1 MLGNLMGISKNDFA
15 MPIRQYINE
24 ITLAYW
30 LFTNCERQSQGVKL
44 VGEIPWQA
52 SQRSVVL
59 EKKKRKKEG
68 GANPGMVQKPF
79 PSGWELEK
87 QLGEAK
93 GKGQTMRISEMLA
106 KTGIYRG

>member
-1 MLGNLMGISKNDFA
+1 MLKKPYILGNLIGISKNDFA

-30 LFTNCERQSQGVKL
+30 LFTNCERRSQGVKL

-59 EKKKRKKEG
+59 KKKKKKKREG
-68 GANPGMVQKPF
+68 QSRHGTETISFWLGA
-79 PSGWELEK
+79 
-87 QLGEAK
+87 
-93 GKGQTMRISEMLA
+93 
-106 KTGIYRG
+106 

>member
-52 SQRSVVL
+52 SQISGFG
-59 EKKKRKKEG
+59 KKRKKEG
-68 GANPGMVQKPF
+68 GANPGSRKARKPF
-79 PSGWELEK
+79 LLAGSLKK

-93 GKGQTMRISEMLA
+93 GKGQTMRIWKMLA
-106 KTGIYRG
+106 KIGIYRR

>member
-59 EKKKRKKEG
+59 ENKKKKEKKREG
-68 GANPGMVQKPF
+68 QIQAWYRNHFLLAGSLKSSWGKQK
-79 PSGWELEK
+79 
-87 QLGEAK
+87 AK
-93 GKGQTMRISEMLA
+93 DKL
-106 KTGIYRG
+106 

>member
-59 EKKKRKKEG
+59 ENKKKKKKRGRGKSRHGTETISFWL
-68 GANPGMVQKPF
+68 GA
-79 PSGWELEK
+79 
-87 QLGEAK
+87 
-93 GKGQTMRISEMLA
+93 
-106 KTGIYRG
+106 

>member
-1 MLGNLMGISKNDFA
+1 MLKKPYILGNLIGISKNDFA

-30 LFTNCERQSQGVKL
+30 LFTNCERRSQGVKL

-59 EKKKRKKEG
+59 KKKKKKRG
-68 GANPGMVQKPF
+68 RGNPGMVQKPF
-79 PSGWELEK
+79 PFGWELEK
-87 QLGEAK
+87 QMGKQKAK
-93 GKGQTMRISEMLA
+93 DKL
-106 KTGIYRG
+106 

>member
-1 MLGNLMGISKNDFA
+1 MLKKPYILGNLIGISKNDFA

-30 LFTNCERQSQGVKL
+30 LFTNCERRSQGVKL

-59 EKKKRKKEG
+59 KKKKKKEG
-68 GANPGMVQKPF
+68 GAIQAWYRNHF
-79 PSGWELEK
+79 L
-87 QLGEAK
+87 
-93 GKGQTMRISEMLA
+93 LA
-106 KTGIYRG
+106 GSLKSSWGSKRQRTNYEDMEDDC

>member
-30 LFTNCERQSQGVKL
+30 LFTNCERQSQVVKL

-52 SQRSVVL
+52 SQRSVAL
-59 EKKKRKKEG
+59 GKKKKKKREG
-68 GANPGMVQKPF
+68 QIQAWYRNHFLLAGSLK
-79 PSGWELEK
+79 K

-93 GKGQTMRISEMLA
+93 GKGQTMRIWKMLA
-106 KTGIYRG
+106 KIGIYRR